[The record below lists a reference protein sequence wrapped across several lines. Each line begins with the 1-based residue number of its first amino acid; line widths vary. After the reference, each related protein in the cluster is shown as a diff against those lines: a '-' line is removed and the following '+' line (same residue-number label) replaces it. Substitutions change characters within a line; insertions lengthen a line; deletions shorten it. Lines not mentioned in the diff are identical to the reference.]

1 MTPANELA
9 ARITE
14 TLTANGVRVL
24 GARGGNSMLAFVM
37 TREHADFA
45 HTLLQQLL
53 QQAFGQVA
61 GVTIE
66 LELWSPERA
75 EVYARNVP
83 AEAGAQA
90 RIRIRF

>member
-1 MTPANELA
+1 MTNQTPANELA

-45 HTLLQQLL
+45 HTLLQQ
-53 QQAFGQVA
+53 AFGQVA